1 MKAWVVGFLITML
14 LLRVIKIRIS
24 GFLVV
29 VFLIVVPYF
38 LGEVV
43 LQILH
48 VQ

>member
-14 LLRVIKIRIS
+14 FLRVIKIRIS